1 MNPAKLIEWQQIPAV
16 LKSFDVVFIISLEQV
31 VVELIRRRQRAALDL
46 RQMVQ
51 DLDGVCV
58 PFEYCV

>member
-1 MNPAKLIEWQQIPAV
+1 MNPAKLIERQQIPAI

-51 DLDGVCV
+51 DLDGVMRAV
-58 PFEYCV
+58 